1 MPEKDLETIITEIL
15 ANSGPTVGSRK
26 HINPSDRG
34 PANQYNS
41 VTVRPRKGRPQR
53 NPIYTSL
60 RLILLGLVILL
71 VPLLFSVKKVQPPK
85 SMITGAFAPDQTVI
99 AQMTDARLG
108 QIR

>member
-26 HINPSDRG
+26 YVNTGDRKS
-34 PANQYNS
+34 ANRYNR
-41 VTVRPRKGRPQR
+41 VTVRPRKRRPQR

-71 VPLLFSVKKVQPPK
+71 VPLLFSVKKIQPPK
-85 SMITGAFAPDQTVI
+85 STITGVFAPDQTVI
-99 AQMTDARLG
+99 AQMVDARSG